1 MNITESTAL
10 MRFVDFVVN
19 PPTDRAE
26 RTIAAD
32 EAVDALAVLIERA
45 GNALQVTT
53 SPVPFLQ
60 SLAKADG
67 DWLGQLRWA
76 AREAAKHREAAR

>member
-1 MNITESTAL
+1 MNITESTNL

-19 PPTDRAE
+19 PPADRAE
-26 RTIAAD
+26 RCIAAD

-53 SPVPFLQ
+53 SPVPFLRA
-60 SLAKADG
+60 LAKADG

-76 AREAAKHREAAR
+76 AREAASHREVAR